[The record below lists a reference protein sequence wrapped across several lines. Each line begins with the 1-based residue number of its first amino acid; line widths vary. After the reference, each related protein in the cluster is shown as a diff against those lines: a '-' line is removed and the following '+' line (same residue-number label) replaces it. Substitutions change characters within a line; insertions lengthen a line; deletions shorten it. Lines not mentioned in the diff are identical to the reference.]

1 VNCSTRNS
9 RNEPKTSHEQR
20 GEEENLPLLDIQS
33 LVVEYHTLQAVVKA
47 VDRVSLSVEKGETLG
62 LVGESG
68 CGKSTLGL
76 SAIRLVPSPG
86 RIVSGTVTLD
96 GTDVANCSE
105 DEIRRVRGKRV
116 GYIFQDPMT
125 SLNPVKNI
133 GAHFV
138 ELIHSHEPKVSR
150 EDSLKQAQDVLE
162 RLGILPERISD
173 FPHQFSGGMRQR
185 VMIGLALALD
195 PDLLIADEPTTSLDV
210 IVEAQIIELL
220 KYLKESLKLTL
231 VLITHNIGIVAETA
245 DRVAVMYAGRL
256 AELGETDALFE
267 KPMQP
272 YTQALLNSVPNI
284 TKKGQVLSSIPGA
297 PPDLAQPPPGCLFHP
312 RCPYAFDRCKVE
324 EPQLLKH
331 DSSEVACHL
340 YDKR

>member
-1 VNCSTRNS
+1 MNTRQQMNS
-9 RNEPKTSHEQR
+9 
-20 GEEENLPLLDIQS
+20 GESLPLLDIES
-33 LVVEYHTLQAVVKA
+33 LVVEYHTLRAVVKA

-76 SAIRLVPSPG
+76 SAVRLVPSPG
-86 RIVSGTVTLD
+86 RITSGSVTLD
-96 GTDVANCSE
+96 KTDIVNCSE
-105 DEIRRVRGKRV
+105 GEIRRVRGKRV

-125 SLNPVKNI
+125 SLNPVKNV

-138 ELIHSHEPKVSR
+138 EMIRTHDPQISR
-150 EDSLKQAQDVLE
+150 EDALRRAQDVLAH
-162 RLGILPERISD
+162 LGILPDRLLD

-185 VMIGLALALD
+185 VMIGLALALN
-195 PDLLIADEPTTSLDV
+195 PELIIADEPTTSLDV

-220 KYLKESLKLTL
+220 KELKERLKLTL

-256 AELGETDALFE
+256 SELGETDGLFA
-267 KPMQP
+267 KPMHP
-272 YTQALLNSVPNI
+272 YTQALLKSVPNI
-284 TKKGQVLSSIPGA
+284 TKKDQVLSWIPGT
-297 PPDLAQPPPGCLFHP
+297 PPDLAEPPPGCLFHP
-312 RCPYAFDRCKVE
+312 RCPCAFDRCRNE

-331 DSSEVACHL
+331 DDTEVACHL
-340 YDKR
+340 YDRR

>member
-1 VNCSTRNS
+1 M
-9 RNEPKTSHEQR
+9 
-20 GEEENLPLLDIQS
+20 PLLDIRS
-33 LVVEYHTLQAVVKA
+33 LVVEYHTLSANVRA
-47 VDRVSLSVEKGETLG
+47 VDRVSLSLEKGHTLG

-76 SAIRLVPSPG
+76 STLRLVPPPG
-86 RIVSGTVTLD
+86 RIVSGQVDLD
-96 GTDVANCSE
+96 GTDVVNCSE
-105 DEIRRVRGKRV
+105 EEIRQVRGKRI

-125 SLNPVKNI
+125 SLNPVKKI

-138 ELIHSHEPKVSR
+138 EMIRTHEPGVAE
-150 EDSLKQAQDVLE
+150 EDALKRAKDVLG
-162 RLGILPERISD
+162 RLGILSERIND

-185 VMIGLALALD
+185 VMIGLALALG

-210 IVEAQIIELL
+210 IVEAQIVELL
-220 KYLKESLKLTL
+220 KELKESLKLTL

-245 DRVAVMYAGRL
+245 DRVAVMYAGRI
-256 AELGETDALFE
+256 AELGETDGLFE
-267 KPMQP
+267 KPMHP

-284 TKKGQVLSSIPGA
+284 TKKGQVLSWIPGA
-297 PPDLAQPPPGCLFHP
+297 PPDLAEPPSGCLFHP
-312 RCPYAFDRCKVE
+312 RCPYAFDRCKKE

-331 DSSEVACHL
+331 DSAEVACHL

>member
-1 VNCSTRNS
+1 M
-9 RNEPKTSHEQR
+9 
-20 GEEENLPLLDIQS
+20 PLLDIRS
-33 LVVEYHTLQAVVKA
+33 LVVEYHTLSANVRA
-47 VDRVSLSVEKGETLG
+47 VDRVSLSLEKGHTLG

-76 SAIRLVPSPG
+76 STLRLVPPPG
-86 RIVSGTVTLD
+86 RIVCGQVDLD
-96 GTDVANCSE
+96 GTDVVNCSE
-105 DEIRRVRGKRV
+105 EEIRQVRGKRI

-125 SLNPVKNI
+125 SLNPVKKI

-138 ELIHSHEPKVSR
+138 EMIRTHEPGVAE
-150 EDSLKQAQDVLE
+150 EDALKRAKDVLG
-162 RLGILPERISD
+162 RLGILSERIND

-185 VMIGLALALD
+185 VMIGLALALG

-210 IVEAQIIELL
+210 IVEAQIVELL
-220 KYLKESLKLTL
+220 KELKESLKLTL

-245 DRVAVMYAGRL
+245 DRVAVMYAGRI
-256 AELGETDALFE
+256 AELGETDGLFE
-267 KPMQP
+267 KPMHP

-284 TKKGQVLSSIPGA
+284 TKKGQVLSWIPGA
-297 PPDLAQPPPGCLFHP
+297 PPDLAEPPSGCLFHP
-312 RCPYAFDRCKVE
+312 RCLYAFDRCKKE

-331 DSSEVACHL
+331 DSAEVACHL

>member
-1 VNCSTRNS
+1 M
-9 RNEPKTSHEQR
+9 
-20 GEEENLPLLDIQS
+20 PLLDIRS
-33 LVVEYHTLQAVVKA
+33 LVVEYHTLSANVRA
-47 VDRVSLSVEKGETLG
+47 VDRVSLSLEKGHTLG

-76 SAIRLVPSPG
+76 STLRLVPPPG
-86 RIVSGTVTLD
+86 RIVCGQVDLD
-96 GTDVANCSE
+96 GTDVVNCSE
-105 DEIRRVRGKRV
+105 EEIRQVRGKRI

-125 SLNPVKNI
+125 SLNPVKKI

-138 ELIHSHEPKVSR
+138 EMIRTHEPGVAE
-150 EDSLKQAQDVLE
+150 EDALKRAKDVLG
-162 RLGILPERISD
+162 RLGILSERIND

-185 VMIGLALALD
+185 VMIGLALALG

-210 IVEAQIIELL
+210 IVEAQIVELL
-220 KYLKESLKLTL
+220 KELKESLKLTL

-245 DRVAVMYAGRL
+245 DRVAVMYAGRI
-256 AELGETDALFE
+256 AELGETDGLFE
-267 KPMQP
+267 KPMHP

-284 TKKGQVLSSIPGA
+284 TKKGQVLSWIPGA
-297 PPDLAQPPPGCLFHP
+297 PPDLAEPPSGCLFHP
-312 RCPYAFDRCKVE
+312 RCPYAFDRCKKE

-331 DSSEVACHL
+331 DSAEVACHL

>member
-1 VNCSTRNS
+1 
-9 RNEPKTSHEQR
+9 
-20 GEEENLPLLDIQS
+20 LPLLDVQS
-33 LVVEYHTLQAVVKA
+33 LVVEYHTLKAVVKA
-47 VDRVSLSVEKGETLG
+47 IDRVSLSVEKGETLG

-86 RIVSGTVTLD
+86 RIVSGIVTLD
-96 GTDVANCSE
+96 GTDVVNCSE

-138 ELIHSHEPKVSR
+138 EMIHTHEPNVGR
-150 EDSLKQAQDVLE
+150 EDALKRAQDVLE
-162 RLGILPERISD
+162 RLGILPERIRD

-220 KYLKESLKLTL
+220 RHLKESLKLTL

-256 AELGETDALFE
+256 AELAETDGLFE
-267 KPMQP
+267 KPMHP
-272 YTQALLNSVPNI
+272 YTQALLKSVPNI
-284 TKKGQVLSSIPGA
+284 TKKGQVLSWIPGA
-297 PPDLAQPPPGCLFHP
+297 PPDLAEPPPGCLFHP
-312 RCPYAFDRCKVE
+312 RCPYAFDRCKKE
-324 EPQLLKH
+324 EPVLLKH
-331 DSSEVACHL
+331 NSAEVACHL
-340 YDKR
+340 YDSR

>member
-1 VNCSTRNS
+1 MNMS
-9 RNEPKTSHEQR
+9 
-20 GEEENLPLLDIQS
+20 LLDIQS
-33 LVVEYHTLQAVVKA
+33 LVVQYHTFAANVKA
-47 VDRVSLSVEKGETLG
+47 VDRVSLRMEKGHTLG

-76 SAIRLVPSPG
+76 STLRLVPPPG
-86 RIVSGTVTLD
+86 RITDGHITLD
-96 GTDVANCSE
+96 SIDVVNCSDE
-105 DEIRRVRGKRV
+105 EIRRIRGKRV

-125 SLNPVKNI
+125 SLNPVKKISN
-133 GAHFV
+133 HFV
-138 ELIHSHEPKVSR
+138 EMIRTHEPETSE
-150 EDSLKQAQDVLE
+150 EDALKRAKEVLA
-162 RLGILPERISD
+162 RLGILPERIND

-185 VMIGLALALD
+185 VMIGLALALG

-220 KYLKESLKLTL
+220 KELKESLKLTL

-256 AELGETDALFE
+256 AELGETDGLFE
-267 KPMQP
+267 KPMHP

-284 TKKGQVLSSIPGA
+284 TKKGQVLSWIPGA
-297 PPDLAQPPPGCLFHP
+297 PPDLAQPPHGCLYHP
-312 RCPYAFDRCKVE
+312 RCPHAFDRCRKD
-324 EPQLLKH
+324 EPHLLGH

-340 YDKR
+340 YDRR

>member
-1 VNCSTRNS
+1 MLKETMKCL
-9 RNEPKTSHEQR
+9 PKFMG

-33 LVVEYHTLQAVVKA
+33 LVVEYYTLKAVVKA

-86 RIVSGTVTLD
+86 RIVSGSVALD
-96 GTDVANCSE
+96 GIDVVNCSE
-105 DEIRRVRGKRV
+105 EEIRRVRGKRV

-133 GAHFV
+133 GDHFV
-138 ELIHSHEPKVSR
+138 EMIRTHEPKVIR
-150 EDSLKQAQDVLE
+150 EDALKRAEDMLE
-162 RLGILPERISD
+162 RLGIVPERIHD

-185 VMIGLALALD
+185 VMIGLALALN
-195 PDLLIADEPTTSLDV
+195 PNLLIADEPTTSLDV
-210 IVEAQIIELL
+210 IVEAQIVELL
-220 KYLKESLKLTL
+220 KRLKESLNLTL
-231 VLITHNIGIVAETA
+231 ILITHNIGLVAEMA

-256 AELGETDALFE
+256 IELGDTRRLFE
-267 KPMQP
+267 KPLHP

-284 TKKGQVLSSIPGA
+284 TKKGQVLSWIPGA
-297 PPDLAQPPPGCLFHP
+297 PPDLAEPPPGCPYHP
-312 RCPYAFDRCKVE
+312 RCSFAFDRCMKE
-324 EPQLLKH
+324 EPLLVKH
-331 DSSEVACHL
+331 DDSEVACHL